1 MVSMVRIG
9 KHSSNDIVVNDRLSE
24 EFHCVIYLN
33 EGQLR
38 LIDQNSRFGTLVN
51 GQKVRDIELSPGDVI
66 QIGFA
71 KIDWESKCLVSEN
84 VVYDGHASEPH
95 AELEMEEP
103 VVTEHETT
111 VSTIEQT
118 PIFSGVIPEKYLLDA
133 KVTLISEWNKNQ
145 LESELDYEARPF
157 EKPEELQDSISTL
170 TQEIQPE
177 LCKPEKLDAQDE
189 QPNDEITS
197 GSSNIPVPLKLSQ
210 VTLYLILTLIILG
223 MTCLGWLVAY
233 AAQ

>member
-1 MVSMVRIG
+1 MVRIG

-38 LIDQNSRFGTLVN
+38 LLDQNSRFGTLVN
-51 GQKVRDIELSPGDVI
+51 GQKERDVAINQGDII

-71 KIDWESKCLVSEN
+71 KIDWESKCMIANNMSYDGLSSESYGEIEMKEPTIDQQKLS
-84 VVYDGHASEPH
+84 VYD
-95 AELEMEEP
+95 
-103 VVTEHETT
+103 
-111 VSTIEQT
+111 IEQPPT
-118 PIFSGVIPEKYLLDA
+118 SVVVIPEKYRLDA